1 MISKVKG
8 SHPII
13 DSRLSESLA
22 ELIWRSKL
30 GGVPLS
36 IWMDSVSGSIDDAKM
51 LAEQ

>member
-1 MISKVKG
+1 MIPKVKG
-8 SHPII
+8 SPPII

-36 IWMDSVSGSIDDAKM
+36 ICLNSVSGFFDDAKM